1 MAAARRGFVVV
12 LVETGG
18 GAGGRV
24 VVGAVFGHFDVVARG
39 GGCGVYSVFLVSV
52 LGLSVIRG
60 GCHGG
65 AVWEVGL

>member
-1 MAAARRGFVVV
+1 MAAAGWGFVVV

-18 GAGGRV
+18 GAGGGV

-52 LGLSVIRG
+52 LGLGIV
-60 GCHGG
+60 
-65 AVWEVGL
+65 